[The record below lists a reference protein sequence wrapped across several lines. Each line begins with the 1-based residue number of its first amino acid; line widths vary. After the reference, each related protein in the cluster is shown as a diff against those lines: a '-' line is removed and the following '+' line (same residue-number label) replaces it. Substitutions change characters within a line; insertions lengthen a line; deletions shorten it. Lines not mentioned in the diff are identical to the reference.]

1 MARTNS
7 VVKMKRSPATQKQK
21 VIRRKGPSNKLKKTS
36 LYRNARAISTFL
48 RADAYVQESMLNG
61 ASKSFI
67 QTWVDLILDVLK
79 GNVTISRDQYDQ
91 LECVNHHIEQFK
103 APETPLPIKRYLLK
117 QKGGFLPILTGIIK
131 PLLGTILGSVFK

>member
-1 MARTNS
+1 MGRTS
-7 VVKMKRSPATQKQK
+7 LVIEKKRTPASQKQK
-21 VIRRKGPSNKLKKTS
+21 VIRKRRPSKNLQKTA
-36 LYRNARAISTFL
+36 LYRNARAIDTFL
-48 RADAYVQESMLNG
+48 RADSYVQESMLNT

-79 GNVTISRDQYDQ
+79 GNVTITRDQFEQ